1 MRAEDKERPVILVS
15 SADLGG
21 DAMCVSTPTVMRLP
35 VYAYGSETYIPFP
48 LSPPPPSDRSWQ
60 SPPGV
65 PDDRLTNVEELLPDL
80 VNSLGDP
87 AATVRPDRVVY
98 HSFCHRRNYDYP
110 LQNSRLVGKDI

>member
-1 MRAEDKERPVILVS
+1 
-15 SADLGG
+15 
-21 DAMCVSTPTVMRLP
+21 MCVSTPTVMRLP

-65 PDDRLTNVEELLPDL
+65 PDDRLTNVEGLLLDL

-98 HSFCHRRNYDYP
+98 HSFLPSTELRLPTAD
-110 LQNSRLVGKDI
+110 LQAGWEGYMRSAYN